1 MHEGMLDGG
10 AVIGILPQQ
19 GRIGSM
25 QSGDDARC
33 ESSQH
38 LRGQTRG
45 QCMWHCI
52 MNMKKIE
59 LLGTR
64 HFRHFHCE
72 GQSVVGARKQSI
84 VHDFD
89 SMEMKALLRQVQS
102 NGLSIT
108 EEVNFM
114 TAARQFRPEGRR
126 QNPTPANQ
134 RKTCNPNFEWPRFH
148 YNSVYALSKSEIS
161 SRLMNFTRGAS
172 ALLM

>member
-19 GRIGSM
+19 GRIASM

-33 ESSQH
+33 EPSQH
-38 LRGQTRG
+38 LRCQTRG
-45 QCMWHCI
+45 QGMWHRI

-72 GQSVVGARKQSI
+72 GQSVVGARKQSV

-89 SMEMKALLRQVQS
+89 SMKMKTLLRQVES
-102 NGLSIT
+102 NGMSLT
-108 EEVNFM
+108 EEVTFM
-114 TAARQFRPEGRR
+114 TAARQFLSEDRLHIAAV
-126 QNPTPANQ
+126 ANA
-134 RKTCNPNFEWPRFH
+134 R
-148 YNSVYALSKSEIS
+148 
-161 SRLMNFTRGAS
+161 
-172 ALLM
+172 

>member
-1 MHEGMLDGG
+1 MHDGVLDGG
-10 AVIGILPQQ
+10 AVIGILSQQ

-25 QSGDDARC
+25 QSCDDAGC
-33 ESSQH
+33 EASQH
-38 LRGQTRG
+38 LRCQTRR
-45 QCMWHCI
+45 QSMWYRI

-72 GQSVVGARKQSI
+72 GQSVVGARKQSV

-102 NGLSIT
+102 NGLSIA

-114 TAARQFRPEGRR
+114 TAARQFRPEGCR
-126 QNPTPANQ
+126 QNPTSANQ
-134 RKTCNPNFEWPRFH
+134 RKTCNPNFERRQFH
-148 YNSVYALSKSEIS
+148 
-161 SRLMNFTRGAS
+161 
-172 ALLM
+172 

>member
-1 MHEGMLDGG
+1 MHECMLNGG
-10 AVIGILPQQ
+10 AVIGILPEQ

-25 QSGDDARC
+25 QSCDDARC
-33 ESSQH
+33 EASQH

-45 QCMWHCI
+45 QCMWHRI

-72 GQSVVGARKQSI
+72 RQSVVGARKQSV

-89 SMEMKALLRQVQS
+89 SMEMKTFLRQVQS

-108 EEVNFM
+108 EEVDFM
-114 TAARQFRPEGRR
+114 AAARQFRPEGRR
-126 QNPTPANQ
+126 QNPTAANQ
-134 RKTCNPNFEWPRFH
+134 RKTCNHDFERHLFNFE
-148 YNSVYALSKSEIS
+148 YVNALHEAEIS
-161 SRLMNFTRGAS
+161 LRLM
-172 ALLM
+172 